1 MKTRAV
7 RLYGES
13 DLRLEEF
20 DMGELKD
27 DEILMEL
34 ITDSVCMSTYKE
46 SIQGAKHQRVN
57 DDISEHPIIVGHEFA
72 GIIREVGAKWKDKY
86 QVGTKY
92 TMQPAINIK
101 GSMAAIGYSYEYC
114 GGAATFIKVP
124 PIVMEKDCL
133 LPFDENSAFFEA
145 SLAEPMS
152 CIIGAFHATY
162 HTTPYV
168 YEHQMGLK
176 DGGSVALLGC
186 AGPMG
191 LGAIDY
197 AVHGPYNSKRVVVV
211 DIDEARLERAKLLI
225 NPEDAAKNGVELIYV
240 NTKDN
245 DHAVEDLKNLNDG
258 KGYNET
264 FVFAPVKPLI
274 EMADHLLG
282 NDGCLNFFAGPTDN
296 EFSANFNFYNVH
308 YESTHICG
316 TSGGSTGDMLES
328 LKLSEE
334 GKINPSYMITHI
346 GGINAAP
353 DTILNL
359 PKIPGGKKLIYPHIK
374 MELTAIEDFEKLG
387 KDNEMFA
394 ELARICKKNHNV
406 WCEEAE
412 KYLLKTMALEK

>member
-1 MKTRAV
+1 M
-7 RLYGES
+7 
-13 DLRLEEF
+13 
-20 DMGELKD
+20 
-27 DEILMEL
+27 
-34 ITDSVCMSTYKE
+34 
-46 SIQGAKHQRVN
+46 
-57 DDISEHPIIVGHEFA
+57 
-72 GIIREVGAKWKDKY
+72 
-86 QVGTKY
+86 
-92 TMQPAINIK
+92 
-101 GSMAAIGYSYEYC
+101 
-114 GGAATFIKVP
+114 
-124 PIVMEKDCL
+124 
-133 LPFDENSAFFEA
+133 
-145 SLAEPMS
+145 
-152 CIIGAFHATY
+152 
-162 HTTPYV
+162 
-168 YEHQMGLK
+168 
-176 DGGSVALLGC
+176 
-186 AGPMG
+186 
-191 LGAIDY
+191 
-197 AVHGPYNSKRVVVV
+197 
-211 DIDEARLERAKLLI
+211 I